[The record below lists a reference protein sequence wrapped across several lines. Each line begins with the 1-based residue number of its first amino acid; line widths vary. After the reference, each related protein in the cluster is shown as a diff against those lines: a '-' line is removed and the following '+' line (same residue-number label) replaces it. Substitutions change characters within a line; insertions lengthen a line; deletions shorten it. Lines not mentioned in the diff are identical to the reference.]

1 MDKVAKITIMSGP
14 FKGLSPGMYYFV
26 GTVLIFVILIAVF
39 RIGDKY
45 SEKIPCS
52 KGNVVDGCSIMMIVA
67 PLFIYLFFVGNTVPV
82 QVANLTNGKTVVID
96 SWVGARELV
105 SLIEA
110 DCETKD
116 ILAEVE
122 KENNVSNQEEDR
134 KRDKNSIYW
143 RIKRAKEVY
152 AKKKELI
159 DETKEKSKIEEIEE
173 TRKIAY
179 SFLKYPFGRDAS
191 DCDEEKRIIDRF
203 FDLEIEQT
211 LKEKER

>member
-45 SEKIPCS
+45 SEKIPGS
-52 KGNVVDGCSIMMIVA
+52 KGNVVDGCSIMMIAA

-105 SLIEA
+105 SLTEA

-203 FDLEIEQT
+203 FDLEIGQT